1 MQLPRRQNKKQKKGK
16 DNRTAPRFRFCSRTC
31 FRLNYACLVDSRL
44 FFIVYSLSNLAEP
57 VPSRCSILSAI
68 FPLLN
73 KIYKHSVYATCLRS
87 LATVLRHSTTT
98 SLSMLRN
105 RGGFLQRAVIAVCML
120 TPIDFLSGC
129 KTPGSLRLL
138 GAMGPLLWALV
149 FCNFI
154 VIIHSQITTT
164 SQTRENEHL
173 INVNKIKTGT
183 TTQSDPDPTDSAI
196 RSTTQSGFLDSG
208 KIGSTADPTAERV
221 SPSASTDLNP
231 TASESEISTGEE
243 VPKAATVSKPLPLA
257 GSLPT
262 PITDV
267 SGLCPCDLL
276 EGQCDVNC
284 CCDPYCEAEITHF
297 TTCLVQKL
305 IVNNQLCSQQ
315 AAVYSLN
322 VTNSST
328 QRTFTLTDQ
337 VSPDVFCIQTANYE
351 SGLSFT
357 PPEVPTDSNFDSLVR
372 QFIGYFFSSAA
383 VSQTDAASSSVES
396 QAAGY
401 KYADLIRT
409 LSEANGEG
417 FLKLPT
423 TAATS
428 QCADSNPAA
437 FLENQATRC
446 SRRFSVAT
454 DCTTLSALNL
464 QSYQDFRILS
474 LVSISVS
481 SITVQSL
488 DGSRSRL
495 DTTDVSSYPPEPLQA
510 GTVCNNVVL
519 QVSYLISYNDTGAI
533 VDAKVSF
540 ILGALN
546 SSMVPVSQSF
556 QITFVQENTKPV
568 PSSGN
573 PGYVVGLPLVAGSR
587 TAGYPFACFSCQ
599 PIHIGV
605 ASMLFI
611 DLLPFSVCCLES
623 DFIGERTPVL
633 FGISLVSGCRFRVP
647 STKNCT
653 LLSETILAVL
663 RGQGFPQFVASF
675 GNSKPQNV
683 LDWVQIKTE
692 NSVTSCNI
700 PLSLDIVV
708 QWTKYGSLVNPQA
721 QIVNVTVKI
730 NSISLVC
737 HCSDAVQHQPGM
749 SLF

>member
-1 MQLPRRQNKKQKKGK
+1 
-16 DNRTAPRFRFCSRTC
+16 
-31 FRLNYACLVDSRL
+31 
-44 FFIVYSLSNLAEP
+44 
-57 VPSRCSILSAI
+57 
-68 FPLLN
+68 
-73 KIYKHSVYATCLRS
+73 
-87 LATVLRHSTTT
+87 
-98 SLSMLRN
+98 
-105 RGGFLQRAVIAVCML
+105 
-120 TPIDFLSGC
+120 
-129 KTPGSLRLL
+129 
-138 GAMGPLLWALV
+138 MGPLLWALV
-149 FCNFI
+149 FCNFT

-173 INVNKIKTGT
+173 IYVNKINTGT
-183 TTQSDPDPTDSAI
+183 TTQSDPDPTDLAI
-196 RSTTQSGFLDSG
+196 RSTTQRGFLDSG
-208 KIGSTADPTAERV
+208 QIGSTADPTA
-221 SPSASTDLNP
+221 STDSNP
-231 TASESEISTGEE
+231 TASESEISTGKE

-267 SGLCPCDLL
+267 SSLCPCDLL

-284 CCDPYCEAEITHF
+284 CCDPYCAAEITLF

-383 VSQTDAASSSVES
+383 LSQTDATSSSVES

-474 LVSISVS
+474 IPNVNSSLVSISVS

-495 DTTDVSSYPPEPLQA
+495 DTTDVSSYPPELLQA

-587 TAGYPFACFSCQ
+587 TAGS
-599 PIHIGV
+599 PIVLSTNRFG
-605 ASMLFI
+605 MLTI
-611 DLLPFSVCCLES
+611 IKSSSNQDCLVVS
-623 DFIGERTPVL
+623 GERTPVL

-653 LLSETILAVL
+653 LLSETILGVL
-663 RGQGFPQFVASF
+663 RGQGFPQYVASF

-692 NSVTSCNI
+692 NAVSSCNI

-721 QIVNVTVKI
+721 QIVNVTEKI
-730 NSISLVC
+730 NSISLNALTAGRIMQISSSV
-737 HCSDAVQHQPGM
+737 SFVDVSAAAQAGYKAPPTIDAKLPFNFFFPFV
-749 SLF
+749 

>member
-1 MQLPRRQNKKQKKGK
+1 
-16 DNRTAPRFRFCSRTC
+16 
-31 FRLNYACLVDSRL
+31 
-44 FFIVYSLSNLAEP
+44 
-57 VPSRCSILSAI
+57 
-68 FPLLN
+68 
-73 KIYKHSVYATCLRS
+73 
-87 LATVLRHSTTT
+87 
-98 SLSMLRN
+98 
-105 RGGFLQRAVIAVCML
+105 
-120 TPIDFLSGC
+120 
-129 KTPGSLRLL
+129 
-138 GAMGPLLWALV
+138 MGPLLWALV
-149 FCNFI
+149 FCNFT

-164 SQTRENEHL
+164 SQTSENEHL
-173 INVNKIKTGT
+173 IYVNKINTGT

-208 KIGSTADPTAERV
+208 QIGSTADPTA
-221 SPSASTDLNP
+221 STDSNP
-231 TASESEISTGEE
+231 TASGSEISTGKE

-267 SGLCPCDLL
+267 SSLCPCDLL

-284 CCDPYCEAEITHF
+284 CCDPYCEAEITLF

-322 VTNSST
+322 VTNSSA

-372 QFIGYFFSSAA
+372 QFIGYFFSSAT
-383 VSQTDAASSSVES
+383 VSQTDATSSSVES

-474 LVSISVS
+474 VSKLIYKPPPRTAGISCRCM
-481 SITVQSL
+481 L
-488 DGSRSRL
+488 GSNTFL
-495 DTTDVSSYPPEPLQA
+495 QYKIKINIKKFQLNSSYFFFFFLSEI
-510 GTVCNNVVL
+510 T
-519 QVSYLISYNDTGAI
+519 

-546 SSMVPVSQSF
+546 SSMVP
-556 QITFVQENTKPV
+556 ENTKPV

-587 TAGYPFACFSCQ
+587 TAEYPFACFSCQ
-599 PIHIGV
+599 PIHIRV
-605 ASMLFI
+605 ASMLNRFGMLTI
-611 DLLPFSVCCLES
+611 IKSSSNLDCLAVS
-623 DFIGERTPVL
+623 GERTPVL

-653 LLSETILAVL
+653 LLSETILGVL

-700 PLSLDIVV
+700 PLSLDIIV

-721 QIVNVTVKI
+721 QIMNVTEKI
-730 NSISLVC
+730 NSISLNALTAGRIMQISSSV
-737 HCSDAVQHQPGM
+737 SFVDVSAAAQAGYKAPPTIDAKLPFNFFFPFV
-749 SLF
+749 